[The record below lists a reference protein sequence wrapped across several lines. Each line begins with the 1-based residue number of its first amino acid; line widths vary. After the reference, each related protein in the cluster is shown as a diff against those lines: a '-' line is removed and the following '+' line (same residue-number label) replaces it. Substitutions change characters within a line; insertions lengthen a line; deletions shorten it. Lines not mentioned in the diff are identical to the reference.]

1 MTKEHLKPIL
11 KDFLK
16 KMMDGW
22 FEGLPVLKTL
32 GNSLIEA
39 NINKYDNIL
48 DMFANEHGEIDVE
61 RIISDL
67 PTDKPIEMDLRQLS
81 PILPNRVLLITKE
94 DLDIFL
100 KMVS

>member
-16 KMMDGW
+16 KKMDRCL
-22 FEGLPVLKTL
+22 EGSPVLKTL

-100 KMVS
+100 KMIS

>member
-1 MTKEHLKPIL
+1 MKYYQKGLSIRQPFPFPLPTNQQDNHLRVAICNHMRSFSFP
-11 KDFLK
+11 
-16 KMMDGW
+16 
-22 FEGLPVLKTL
+22 
-32 GNSLIEA
+32 
-39 NINKYDNIL
+39 YNIL

-100 KMVS
+100 KMIS

>member
-1 MTKEHLKPIL
+1 
-11 KDFLK
+11 
-16 KMMDGW
+16 MMDGW
-22 FEGLPVLKTL
+22 FEGLPVLKAL

-48 DMFANEHGEIDVE
+48 DMFANENGEIDVE

-100 KMVS
+100 KMIS

>member
-1 MTKEHLKPIL
+1 MGISLRTCSGGDDDNPPIFYAKNRL
-11 KDFLK
+11 FSFQNVCLSIVII
-16 KMMDGW
+16 G
-22 FEGLPVLKTL
+22 GC
-32 GNSLIEA
+32 
-39 NINKYDNIL
+39 NIL
-48 DMFANEHGEIDVE
+48 DMFANENGEIDVE

-100 KMVS
+100 KMIS

>member
-1 MTKEHLKPIL
+1 MITHTFFDKCNTIIEGSENNTGLNPVAELNVGDTLTRILISFDLTRLKEQ
-11 KDFLK
+11 
-16 KMMDGW
+16 
-22 FEGLPVLKTL
+22 V
-32 GNSLIEA
+32 
-39 NINKYDNIL
+39 IN
-48 DMFANEHGEIDVE
+48 GEIDVE

-100 KMVS
+100 KMIY

>member
-1 MTKEHLKPIL
+1 
-11 KDFLK
+11 
-16 KMMDGW
+16 MMDGW

-48 DMFANEHGEIDVE
+48 DMFADEHGEIDVE

-100 KMVS
+100 KMIS